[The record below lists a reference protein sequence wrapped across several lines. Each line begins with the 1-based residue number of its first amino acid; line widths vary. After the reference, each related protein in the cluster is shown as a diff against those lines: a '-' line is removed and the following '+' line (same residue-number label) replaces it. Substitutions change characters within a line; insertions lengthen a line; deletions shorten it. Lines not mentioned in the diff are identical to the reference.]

1 MGRLSRDKRDVFY
14 RLAKENGYR
23 ARSAFKLLQIDAHF
37 DLFGCQTS
45 VDGSDVRADGTATS
59 DGSVVS
65 EQLHGHRLSVQRA
78 VDLCAAP
85 GGWSQVLVQRLGVKS
100 SIPEEPAVAKKESP
114 KIVAVD
120 LWPMEPIE
128 GVDIIRGDITSL
140 DTARQII
147 DCFQGERAEVSELR
161 LSAWMPC
168 ILCRDEIDWFMS
180 HGPIIFTNT
189 HHYISVVI

>member
-14 RLAKENGYR
+14 RLAKETGYR
-23 ARSAFKLLQIDAHF
+23 ARSAFKLLQIDSHF
-37 DLFGCQTS
+37 DLFGS
-45 VDGSDVRADGTATS
+45 LADDGQADS
-59 DGSVVS
+59 DGSPDVNDVDNGTS
-65 EQLHGHRLSVQRA
+65 TRKHRRHKSIQRA

-85 GGWSQVLVQRLGVKS
+85 GGWTQVMVQSLSKKS
-100 SIPEEPAVAKKESP
+100 EVNREDGAADVTKEVP

-147 DCFQGERAEVSELR
+147 DCFEGKRAEVHSCCVFFV
-161 LSAWMPC
+161 SY
-168 ILCRDEIDWFMS
+168 F
-180 HGPIIFTNT
+180 
-189 HHYISVVI
+189 